1 MPISHLKAIHLSI
14 RRLPRWIGRI
24 RLITLMLMLCSAASW
39 AQQQAAHKVLSDG
52 HAIAVWEK
60 SPATPR
66 ASIVL
71 VHGRTWSGQP
81 DFDLQVP
88 GEQLSLMDGLVAAG
102 FATYAIDLRGY
113 GATPRDDS
121 GWLTPNLAAT
131 DLAQVLAWVAKQHP
145 TLDKP
150 HLFGWSYGALVSQLT
165 VQQQPQLANT
175 LLLFGYP
182 LRPGIS
188 GDGKQSPQTP
198 PAKTNTA
205 TNAASD
211 FIVPG
216 SISPGAIEGFVQAA
230 LKADPIR
237 ADWRELQQWQNLN
250 PKRIAV
256 PTLLLEAEFDPLAL
270 DDVHAQFFSQLNVS
284 DKQWSRLP
292 GGDHA
297 AFMETPRA
305 AFLEIML
312 GFMQRPR

>member
-1 MPISHLKAIHLSI
+1 MPISHFKTIHLSI
-14 RRLPRWIGRI
+14 RRLPKQIGRVG
-24 RLITLMLMLCSAASW
+24 LITLALMLCSAASW

-52 HAIAVWEK
+52 HTIAVWKK
-60 SPATPR
+60 SPETPL

-121 GWLTPNLAAT
+121 GWLTPNLAAS
-131 DLAQVLAWVAKQHP
+131 DLAQVLAWVAKRHP
-145 TLDKP
+145 SLDKP

-165 VQQQPQLANT
+165 VQQQPQLAKT
-175 LLLFGYP
+175 LTLFGYP
-182 LRPGIS
+182 LRPGVS
-188 GDGKQSPQTP
+188 GDGKSSPQAP

-216 SISPGAIEGFVQAA
+216 SISAAAIEGFVKAA

-250 PKRIAV
+250 PRRIAI

-270 DDVHAQFFSQLNVS
+270 DDVHGQFFSELTVS

-312 GFMQRPR
+312 SFMQRPR